1 MLVRMVNGSSGPPD
15 VAICGKMLGPPNP
28 ATDGDEASHP
38 DASDPKPAMSTLPQT
53 TIMHT

>member
-1 MLVRMVNGSSGPPD
+1 MVNGSSGPPD